1 MNAKNAKLISRKV
14 KVIMN
19 KEEYE
24 RLGKV
29 ILDCAFEVHKE
40 LGPGLL
46 ESIYEEC
53 LCEELRNKSINVQNQ
68 VYLPLT
74 YKGRKLDKNFRVDV
88 LVENVIVLEIKS
100 VYDIYPI
107 DEAQLVSYLRLSEK
121 KLGFLLNFNVVL
133 LKDGIRRKVNN
144 YFQ

>member
-1 MNAKNAKLISRKV
+1 MT
-14 KVIMN
+14 

-24 RLGKV
+24 RLGKI

-53 LCEELRNKSINVQNQ
+53 LCEELRNRNINVQNQ
-68 VYLPLT
+68 VYLPLK
-74 YKGRKLDKNFRVDV
+74 YKGRLLNKNFRIDV
-88 LVENVIVLEIKS
+88 LVENIIAVEIKS

-107 DEAQLVSYLRLSEK
+107 DEAQLVSYMRLSDI
-121 KLGFLLNFNVVL
+121 KLGYLLNFNVVL
-133 LKDGIRRKVNN
+133 LKDGIKRKVNN

>member
-1 MNAKNAKLISRKV
+1 MT
-14 KVIMN
+14 

-24 RLGKV
+24 RLGKI

-53 LCEELRNKSINVQNQ
+53 LCEELLNRNINVQNQ
-68 VYLPLT
+68 VYLPLK
-74 YKGRKLDKNFRVDV
+74 YKGRNLNKNFRIDV
-88 LVENVIVLEIKS
+88 LVENVIVVEIKS

-107 DEAQLVSYLRLSEK
+107 DEAQLVSYMRLSDI
-121 KLGFLLNFNVVL
+121 KLGYLLNFNVVL

>member
-1 MNAKNAKLISRKV
+1 MT
-14 KVIMN
+14 

-24 RLGKV
+24 RLGKI

-53 LCEELRNKSINVQNQ
+53 LCEELRNININVQNQ
-68 VYLPLT
+68 VYLPLK
-74 YKGRKLDKNFRVDV
+74 YKGRLLNKNFRIDV
-88 LVENVIVLEIKS
+88 LVENIIAVEIKS

-107 DEAQLVSYLRLSEK
+107 DEAQLVSYMRLSDI
-121 KLGFLLNFNVVL
+121 KLGYLLNFNVVL

>member
-1 MNAKNAKLISRKV
+1 MKS
-14 KVIMN
+14 

-24 RLGKV
+24 QIGSV
-29 ILDCAFEVHKE
+29 ILECAIEVHKT

-53 LCEELRNKSINVQNQ
+53 LCEELRNKGLKAQNQ
-68 VYLPLT
+68 VYLPLY
-74 YKGRKLDKNFRVDV
+74 YKGRKLDKNFRIDI
-88 LVENVIVLEIKS
+88 LVEDVIIIEIKS

-107 DEAQLVSYLRLSEK
+107 DEAQLVSYMRLADIR
-121 KLGFLLNFNVVL
+121 LGYLLNFNVIL

-144 YFQ
+144 YFK

>member
-1 MNAKNAKLISRKV
+1 MT
-14 KVIMN
+14 

-24 RLGKV
+24 RLGKI

-53 LCEELRNKSINVQNQ
+53 LCEELLNRNINVQNQ
-68 VYLPLT
+68 VYLPLK
-74 YKGRKLDKNFRVDV
+74 YKGRKLNKNFRIDV
-88 LVENVIVLEIKS
+88 LVENVIVVEIKS

-107 DEAQLVSYLRLSEK
+107 DEAQLVSYMRLSDI
-121 KLGFLLNFNVVL
+121 KLGYLLNFNVVL

>member
-1 MNAKNAKLISRKV
+1 MT
-14 KVIMN
+14 

-24 RLGKV
+24 RLGKI

-53 LCEELRNKSINVQNQ
+53 LCEELRNKNINVQNQ
-68 VYLPLT
+68 VYLPLK
-74 YKGRKLDKNFRVDV
+74 YKGRLLNKNFRIDV
-88 LVENVIVLEIKS
+88 LVENIIAVEIKS

-107 DEAQLVSYLRLSEK
+107 DEAQLVSYMRLSDI

-133 LKDGIRRKVNN
+133 LKDGIKRKVNN

>member
-1 MNAKNAKLISRKV
+1 MT
-14 KVIMN
+14 

-24 RLGKV
+24 RLGKI

-53 LCEELRNKSINVQNQ
+53 LCEELRNKNVNVQNQ
-68 VYLPLT
+68 VYLPLN
-74 YKGRKLDKNFRVDV
+74 YKGRKLDKNFRVDI
-88 LVENVIVLEIKS
+88 LVESVIIVEIKS
-100 VYDIYPI
+100 VSDIYPI
-107 DEAQLVSYLRLSEK
+107 DEAQLVSYMRLSDK
-121 KLGFLLNFNVVL
+121 RLGYLLNFNVVL